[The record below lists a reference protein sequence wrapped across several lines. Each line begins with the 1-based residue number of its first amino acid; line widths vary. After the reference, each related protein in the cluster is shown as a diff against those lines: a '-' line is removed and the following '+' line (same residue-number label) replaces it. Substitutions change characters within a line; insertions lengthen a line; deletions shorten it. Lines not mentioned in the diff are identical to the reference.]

1 MKEND
6 NPQEF
11 PEYSLE
17 ELMTLLKIDEAS
29 IRRLIKE
36 AGIEIDLS
44 KNDPSETIQYDDFRK
59 LWVSRANRRDGR
71 LLATLLVEPTTSWF
85 DWIGRKGK

>member
-1 MKEND
+1 MKENGT
-6 NPQEF
+6 PQDF
-11 PEYSLE
+11 PEYSLAE
-17 ELMTLLKIDEAS
+17 IMALLKIDEKS
-29 IRRLIKE
+29 VRKLIKE

-44 KNDPSETIQYDDFRK
+44 KNDPSETIQYNDFRK

-85 DWIGRKGK
+85 DWFGRKGK